1 MTPRRFQYKDSQS
14 DKFWEIRVGR
24 DMGYKYRHFVKFGKV
39 GTNPHSNATVAKF
52 ATGVRCVEAAEG
64 LIKQKLAKG
73 YVETTPVVYLKNTNC
88 EAIVSHTMDGDR
100 KIAEHFRIENT
111 KAIRR
116 IIERTAPYL
125 LEFDCGYVDYLWSCA
140 WLEMEIDFISA
151 EQSNKEL
158 NAAIT
163 IAKSS

>member
-1 MTPRRFQYKDSQS
+1 MTPRRFNYKDSRI
-14 DKFWEIRVGR
+14 DEFWEIRVGK
-24 DMGYKYRHFVKFGKV
+24 DMGNRYRHFIKQGEV
-39 GTNPHSNATVAKF
+39 GSNPRSAATVAKF

-88 EAIVSHTMDGDR
+88 EVVVGHTMDGDR

-116 IIERTAPYL
+116 IIEPTAPYL
-125 LEFDCGYVDYLWSCA
+125 VEFDCGYVDYLWTCA
-140 WLEMEIDFISA
+140 WLDMEIEFISA
-151 EQSNKEL
+151 EESNKEL